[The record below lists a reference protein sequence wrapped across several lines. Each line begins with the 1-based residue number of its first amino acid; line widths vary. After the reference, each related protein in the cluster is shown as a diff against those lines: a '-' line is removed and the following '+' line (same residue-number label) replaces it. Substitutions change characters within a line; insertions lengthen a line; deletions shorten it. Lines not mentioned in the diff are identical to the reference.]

1 VTLLK
6 NRKTAI
12 LITAIVAIL
21 ATLLGVRGSLNRLA
35 RDVEAMFVSGV
46 YLEDEKFTQPGIYA
60 HLENRAASA
69 LALATALESYP
80 ELKAETENLLTAR
93 RGLMN
98 ANTIKD
104 RYAANESLQQA
115 FTALEEKAGKLS
127 LSGRDKETLE
137 MHASDF
143 SGARTAIMDSRY
155 NAAAASYL
163 DGVSILARILR
174 PFVFVKPPQAFA

>member
-1 VTLLK
+1 MTLLK
-6 NRKTAI
+6 NRKIAI

-35 RDVEAMFVSGV
+35 RDVEAMFYEDKGV
-46 YLEDEKFTQPGIYA
+46 NTL
-60 HLENRAASA
+60 LNNRAASA

-143 SGARTAIMDSRY
+143 SGARAAIMDSRY